1 MWLFRWVHVF
11 LLNQI
16 VPPALYF
23 IQPKT
28 KNQSRVQRID
38 KHVVNAL
45 SLTHTETCSSTY
57 SLDRVVHT
65 CTSFEA
71 TCKLSKIIQLLI
83 IITN

>member
-65 CTSFEA
+65 RVLPL
-71 TCKLSKIIQLLI
+71 KLRVNYQKLFSY
-83 IITN
+83 